1 MVLSV
6 SEQTFTQE
14 VLESS
19 IPVLVNFGAPW
30 CGLCRII
37 QPILMQ
43 FQANC
48 GEQVKLVNVNAD
60 ENFKLSNQ
68 YRLTTLPTLIL
79 IEEAKVRQRLD
90 RDLRP
95 DDLRQALEGIRVRYA
110 DRRKPYASAYSSL
123 SPVVDWECRSA

>member
-6 SEQTFTQE
+6 SERTFTSE

-30 CGLCRII
+30 CGLCRMIK
-37 QPILMQ
+37 PILMQ
-43 FQANC
+43 FQDNC
-48 GEQVKLVNVNAD
+48 AGQVKLVYINAD

-79 IEEAKVRQRLD
+79 IEEGKVRQRLD
-90 RDLRP
+90 HDLRL
-95 DDLRQALEGIRVRYA
+95 DNLRQALEGIRARCTEHC
-110 DRRKPYASAYSSL
+110 KPYASA
-123 SPVVDWECRSA
+123 R